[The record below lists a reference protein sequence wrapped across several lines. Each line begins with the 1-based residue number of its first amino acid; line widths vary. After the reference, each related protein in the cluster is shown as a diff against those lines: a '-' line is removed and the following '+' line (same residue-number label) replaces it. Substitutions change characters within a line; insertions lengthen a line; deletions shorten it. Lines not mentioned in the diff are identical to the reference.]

1 MNMGSTAHGRMM
13 DSKSFSYEQDTHCHG
28 LDTRSTCSCRICDES
43 HRRPSYRVGWMGC
56 CGAGC
61 LLGSWM
67 AGSRWKLD
75 AYGCVPACNARKTIT
90 RGSLTFGTR
99 WSALRPMLKVSFVVI
114 LQMRAA
120 ETFPAHTRQ
129 AKQVLHVCVH
139 DTAWRSLHGMHVCMD
154 CMDGMQDRLISAL
167 SSALAMWE
175 ARHRGSALVL
185 PPT

>member
-129 AKQVLHVCVH
+129 AKQVLHGGRCMGCMC
-139 DTAWRSLHGMHVCMD
+139 AWIV
-154 CMDGMQDRLISAL
+154 MDGMQDRLISAL